1 MKQGRYKVLCFFRPA
16 QFCGS
21 EVERRRPCLSE
32 NWLFFDL
39 TNFKLFRICGGDG
52 EVLKLLL
59 PRSVKNARMRLNDT
73 NACVVE
79 PTRGLAIAGVRRD
92 IFVWS
97 LEKQELLRNV
107 T

>member
-1 MKQGRYKVLCFFRPA
+1 M
-16 QFCGS
+16 
-21 EVERRRPCLSE
+21 
-32 NWLFFDL
+32 
-39 TNFKLFRICGGDG
+39 
-52 EVLKLLL
+52 LL

>member
-1 MKQGRYKVLCFFRPA
+1 M
-16 QFCGS
+16 
-21 EVERRRPCLSE
+21 
-32 NWLFFDL
+32 
-39 TNFKLFRICGGDG
+39 
-52 EVLKLLL
+52 LKLLL

-79 PTRGLAIAGVRRD
+79 PTRGIAIAGVRRD

-107 T
+107 TRGHPYMTSALRGDGGLAQKKM

>member
-1 MKQGRYKVLCFFRPA
+1 MKGKVFIVHIKPLHCRV
-16 QFCGS
+16 C
-21 EVERRRPCLSE
+21 
-32 NWLFFDL
+32 
-39 TNFKLFRICGGDG
+39 GDG

-59 PRSVKNARMRLNDT
+59 PRSVKNARFRLNDT

-97 LEKQELLRNV
+97 LDKQELLRKV
-107 T
+107 SYL